1 MHEAGVAVRKRGS
14 MLTGRSCSAE
24 RPSARGPGSV
34 IGGLSYCVT
43 GFTLRVV
50 TLQQVKFLALGV
62 FTLLLAL
69 PTSAGAQ
76 NVAPSASADLR
87 SANGD
92 QVAVA
97 TFSQASDE
105 VRISIAFRNRTALV
119 GTHGIHIHSAAQCNP
134 PNFDAAGP
142 IFNPAN
148 KQHGLLNPNGP
159 MDGDLPNLVISPAGI
174 AVYNLSATL
183 VTVGP
188 NAGANSL
195 LGGNGTSLVIFAQPD
210 DDMSQPEGNAGQ
222 RIACGPIVAGVPS
235 TTSSFPALATAS
247 ASTRGADLLPTAM
260 IVVMGGL
267 LIAGGVLLRRQA

>member
-1 MHEAGVAVRKRGS
+1 VKFVVLGVALV
-14 MLTGRSCSAE
+14 MVA
-24 RPSARGPGSV
+24 
-34 IGGLSYCVT
+34 I
-43 GFTLRVV
+43 F
-50 TLQQVKFLALGV
+50 
-62 FTLLLAL
+62 AL
-69 PTSAGAQ
+69 PPSAGAQ
-76 NVAPSASADLR
+76 AVGPSASADLR

-92 QVAVA
+92 QLAVA
-97 TFSQASDE
+97 TFAQASDE

-142 IFNPAN
+142 IFNPTN

-183 VTVGP
+183 VTIGP

-195 LGGNGTSLVIFAQPD
+195 LGGNGTSLVIFSQPD

-235 TTSSFPALATAS
+235 GTSSFPALASTS
-247 ASTRGADLLPTAM
+247 ASNRGADLLPTAM